1 MVAAPRR
8 AWHAAC
14 APSAFHTWPTW
25 CPAVARVSCG
35 RRSTALHSSCSSH
48 RVWDDAREGWRQ
60 PRIKRAGLARVPPLQ
75 RAGARRQQPHS
86 APHSR
91 CKGLH
96 SSCACCAPVA
106 RTRNRSQ
113 VTRARVAV
121 RMGGMSQQ
129 AHALARSEAGAD
141 TAEGGGCRSRAISR
155 NTETTFCAT
164 PLGATAMRARATSIG
179 YLRRAAAA

>member
-14 APSAFHTWPTW
+14 APSAFHTSPTW
-25 CPAVARVSCG
+25 CPAVARMSCG
-35 RRSTALHSSCSSH
+35 RRSTANHSSCSSH
-48 RVWDDAREGWRQ
+48 RVWDDARKGWRQ

-86 APHSR
+86 APHSG

-96 SSCACCAPVA
+96 SSSACCAPVA

-113 VTRARVAV
+113 ARRAGWLCTREACPSGRT
-121 RMGGMSQQ
+121 
-129 AHALARSEAGAD
+129 RSPGRKPEQ
-141 TAEGGGCRSRAISR
+141 IQ
-155 NTETTFCAT
+155 
-164 PLGATAMRARATSIG
+164 
-179 YLRRAAAA
+179 RRAAGAGHAPSQGTPKPRFAPHPWAQRPCARAQRRSGT

>member
-14 APSAFHTWPTW
+14 APSAFHTSPTW

-75 RAGARRQQPHS
+75 RAGARRQQSHRCAAQPLQGF
-86 APHSR
+86 ALKLRVLRSR
-91 CKGLH
+91 GPNAQLL
-96 SSCACCAPVA
+96 AGNA
-106 RTRNRSQ
+106 R
-113 VTRARVAV
+113 RVAV
-121 RMGGMSQQ
+121 RTGGMSQQ